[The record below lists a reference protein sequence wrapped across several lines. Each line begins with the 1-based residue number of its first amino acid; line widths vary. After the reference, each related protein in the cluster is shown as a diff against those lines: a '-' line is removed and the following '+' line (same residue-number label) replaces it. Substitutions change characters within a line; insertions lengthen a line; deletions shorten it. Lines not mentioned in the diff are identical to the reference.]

1 MQTFP
6 ANALLELSR
15 TEGAK
20 QPRTGNDWHWYAD
33 GDHGGA
39 IPLDVLFLYRGQ
51 NRAVHPML
59 PSIAR
64 GLSSN
69 DCDMS
74 NMSGED
80 QAKIVLR
87 LAQSWWFAKELQHH
101 PITAHAKQQGLK
113 LNRLGLAQHYGIPT
127 GYLDLTHNFDVS
139 AFFATCRATKTGWEP
154 VTEGI
159 GIVYRVDLKRAR
171 SRSAP
176 FKPLGPQPLPRP
188 DEQAAWV
195 VELPNIHSFDG
206 WPEVSIIQFEQN
218 ESVGQYFLNMFG
230 GGELLF
236 PPDPL
241 TGVAREI
248 LESGEIPVEL
258 VEEAL
263 TSFASDQFGIKPDQ
277 LSAVRQS
284 ISSLIHL
291 IAYRRLLE
299 DHDIAPFM
307 EDFEWRKQRLSDV
320 KARVILVR
328 TKRVQEEAKPP
339 SEPDSNKLAR

>member
-1 MQTFP
+1 MQTFS

-20 QPRTGNDWHWYAD
+20 QPRTGNEWHWYAD

-39 IPLDVLFLYRGQ
+39 IPSDVSFLYRGQ
-51 NRAVHPML
+51 NRAVHPMV

-64 GLSSN
+64 HLNSN
-69 DCDMS
+69 DGDMS
-74 NMSGED
+74 KMFRED
-80 QAKIVLR
+80 QAKVVLR
-87 LAQSWWFAKELQHH
+87 LAQSWWFDKELEHH
-101 PITAHAKQQGLK
+101 PITAHAEQQGLK
-113 LNRLGLAQHYGIPT
+113 LNRIALAQHYGIPT
-127 GYLDLTHNFDVS
+127 GYLDITHNFDVA

-154 VTEGI
+154 VTEGV
-159 GIVYRVDLKRAR
+159 GIVYRVDLDRAR
-171 SRSAP
+171 DRLA
-176 FKPLGPQPLPRP
+176 FRPLGPQPLPRP

-195 VELPNIHSFDG
+195 VELPITHSFDD
-206 WPEVSIIQFEQN
+206 WPEVSIIQFEQQA
-218 ESVGQYFLNMFG
+218 SVGKYFIEMFR

-241 TGVAREI
+241 ASVAQEI
-248 LESGEIPVEL
+248 LEGGEIPREL

-277 LSAVRQS
+277 LPAIRQS

-291 IAYRRLLE
+291 IDYRRLLK
-299 DHDIAPFM
+299 DRDIAPFM

-328 TKRVQEEAKPP
+328 TKREQEQPKPP
-339 SEPDSNKLAR
+339 SEPSGNK